1 MTETPQ
7 DPHQQPVPAG
17 PPQVPHQ
24 NQAAYPPPQAQYPQ
38 APQGPHPQVPV
49 GPPAAPE
56 PPRKNFFARHKVLT
70 VVGAVVAV
78 FLIAQVANGG
88 SAPDDVASGGGEA
101 AVASGDQGNEPASA
115 EQESPDDDAAG
126 GEEPT
131 AEAPAGEPE
140 TAGVGDA
147 VRDGKFEFTVTEVE
161 TGVPS
166 VGDEMFGQ
174 TAQGQYVLVHLTV
187 ENIGDEAQYFD
198 GSSQELVDTA
208 GRKHSADSS
217 AAIYLD
223 DSNSFLNQINPGNS
237 VEGIVVFDVPADA
250 ELASITLHDSMFSG
264 GVTVALG

>member
-7 DPHQQPVPAG
+7 DPHTHVPTGQPQM
-17 PPQVPHQ
+17 PQP
-24 NQAAYPPPQAQYPQ
+24 NQTAYPPPQGQYPQ
-38 APQGPHPQVPV
+38 VPQGQYPQVPV
-49 GPPAAPE
+49 GPPTAPE
-56 PPRKNFFARHKVLT
+56 APRKNFFARHKVLT

-78 FLIAQVANGG
+78 FLIAQLANGG
-88 SAPDDVASGGGEA
+88 SAPDDVASGGGET
-101 AVASGDQGNEPASA
+101 AVASGGQGSEPASA
-115 EQESPDDDAAG
+115 EQETPADEPDAAG
-126 GEEPT
+126 L
-131 AEAPAGEPE
+131 
-140 TAGVGDA
+140 GDA

-161 TGVPS
+161 SGVAS